1 LSAVKRTV
9 LVAGATGVVGRGVA
23 RLLHEAGSRVKTL
36 SRDPARA
43 RGLAGIADE
52 IATGDATLPASLRGM
67 LDDVDAVAS
76 CLGAP
81 PKLGGSER
89 RSFRA
94 VDTVANLN
102 LLEEARRADVRRFV
116 YVAVHPQPGY
126 DQTAYVRAH
135 EEVVEGLR
143 ASGISH
149 GVVRPTGLFPS
160 FDPFLAMARRGIAW
174 LPGDGR
180 AITNPV
186 HPLDVAEACLEALSL
201 SDNTVFSVGGPD
213 ILTRE
218 EIVWLAFDA
227 FGKRPRVFHI
237 PAGTLLG
244 IARAGR
250 PFHRRFAE
258 IVEFAAR
265 VFTSECV
272 APRRGNRR
280 LAEHFRQLA
289 AKDSPK
295 RAPM

>member
-1 LSAVKRTV
+1 MSPARRSV
-9 LVAGATGVVGRGVA
+9 LVAGATGVVGREVA
-23 RLLHEAGSRVKTL
+23 RLLHQAGNRVKTL

-43 RGLAGIADE
+43 RALAGIADE
-52 IATGDATLPASLRGM
+52 IATGDATRPASLRGM
-67 LDDVDAVAS
+67 LDGLDAVVS
-76 CLGAP
+76 CLGAR

-102 LLEEARRADVRRFV
+102 LLEEARRVGVRRFV

-135 EEVVEGLR
+135 EEVVEALR

-201 SDNTVFSVGGPD
+201 TDDTVFSVGGPD

-227 FGKRPRVFHI
+227 FGKQPRVLHI
-237 PAGTLLG
+237 PVGTLLG

-250 PFHRRFAE
+250 PFNRRFAE

-265 VFTSECV
+265 VFSNECV
-272 APRRGNRR
+272 ALRRGDRR

-289 AKDSPK
+289 AQGSPK
-295 RAPM
+295 RASV